1 MRRSPRNVRIAFS
14 HAGLTHYGGILLL
27 SEFSR
32 MLQLRRFLSRHL
44 LFWLL
49 GELTRPQNRPTLR
62 FANLPIIQKRV
73 DGILHRIH
81 SLKPLE
87 G

>member
-1 MRRSPRNVRIAFS
+1 MQRSPRNVKIAIS
-14 HAGLTHYGGILLL
+14 HTGLTHYGGILFV
-27 SEFSR
+27 SEFGR
-32 MLQLRRFLSRHL
+32 MLQLRRFLTRRL

-62 FANLPIIQKRV
+62 FANSLFIQKW
-73 DGILHRIH
+73 GQEILHRVH
-81 SLKPLE
+81 RLKPLQ